1 MEQALYLQE
10 GITIPG
16 TAFVDNQ
23 PTLDLLEAKA
33 TGVFSMVDEEINV
46 PRGSDEGFLQKLLNK
61 YADGKHPNLQR
72 PNVKDVKDFLKNFGI
87 VHYAG
92 PVYYNVTNFLEK
104 NKDQLHVDIVSLLR
118 DSTSIFMKKMFPP
131 VAADEANNR
140 GGKGAASKLK
150 TLGGQFKQQ
159 LNELIETLNSTFP
172 HFVRCMKPNDEKLP
186 NQFKAIRMQD
196 QLRYAGLLEVCRIR
210 KLGYPVRRPFEEFF
224 RRYRC
229 CDLVCPNLDAL
240 ILSLTAKGVLT
251 KGEWAKGNTRIFLRT
266 QQAAEL
272 ELARETA
279 LLQVVLLLQKM
290 GRGMVARIRFKNFKK
305 ILATLA
311 EAVKKRDEATLASAL
326 EMSFELPWGGVHLSL
341 IQKAKLLLLRVKE
354 ENKVTSLLVSAV
366 AAKELNSLK
375 SAIAAAASMSP
386 PFESPLLFE
395 AKAVVERLEAEL
407 QAKEALNKAIASR
420 DLNALATAIAKAESL
435 GLVCNELQQASA
447 LKARIELENQCIA
460 KLDAAVK
467 SRNSKD
473 LNIYISE
480 AAELGISD
488 SLPSVKAA
496 HELRDV
502 LNSEEK
508 KNAERAA
515 EEAAQKEAMEKAQT
529 KRRDVLETA
538 RKQLVD
544 AIASNDHEQLNA
556 ALQSAIEQGLSGDQP
571 DVAQAQN
578 MLKNKNQLEDL
589 KSRLE
594 ASCGILKLKS
604 ETGITNDDL
613 TPLANAIRASE
624 EVCTSTML
632 QTKPLRHGIKY
643 RTFLSSLYFPCNFYF
658 AVCHRP
664 FNLRN
669 AGQSKS

>member
-46 PRGSDEGFLQKLLNK
+46 PRGTDEGFLQKLLNK
-61 YADGKHPNLQR
+61 YADGKHPNLLR

-92 PVYYNVTNFLEK
+92 PVFYNVANFLEK

-118 DSTSIFMKKMFPP
+118 DSTSMFLKKMFPP
-131 VAADEANNR
+131 LAPEEGNNR

-172 HFVRCMKPNDEKLP
+172 HFVRCMKPNDEKVP

-229 CDLVCPNLDAL
+229 CDLVCPNMDAL
-240 ILSLTAKGVLT
+240 ILSLTAKGILV

-266 QQAAEL
+266 QQAADL

-311 EAVKKRDEATLASAL
+311 YAVEKRDEATLASAL
-326 EMSFELPWGGVHLSL
+326 EMSFELPWGGVHLAL

-395 AKAVVERLEAEL
+395 ARAVVERLEAEL

-420 DLNALATAIAKAESL
+420 DLNALAAAIAKAESL

-447 LKARIELENQCIA
+447 LKVRIELENQCIA
-460 KLDAAVK
+460 KLEAAVK

-480 AAELGISD
+480 AAELGID

-515 EEAAQKEAMEKAQT
+515 EEAAQKEAMEKAQL
-529 KRRDVLETA
+529 KRREVLETA

-589 KSRLE
+589 RSRLE
-594 ASCGILKLKS
+594 ASCGILRLKS

-624 EVCTSTML
+624 EVRYSA
-632 QTKPLRHGIKY
+632 Y
-643 RTFLSSLYFPCNFYF
+643 E
-658 AVCHRP
+658 V
-664 FNLRN
+664 
-669 AGQSKS
+669 SK